1 MGTVRKTITLT
12 DRQDGWIKTQI
23 AAGRFTN
30 DSEYIR
36 NLIRRDQEESA
47 GLEALRA
54 AVKEGLDSGPSDKT
68 IPTIMAEVE
77 ARRFKARPH
86 AFNFK
91 PGVDTDRLNQLADE
105 LDVEEFARKQG
116 LDQPLPDWQRD
127 LIRDRLT
134 ALEDLPPAERSVA
147 WEAIRKRLSAGKK

>member
-1 MGTVRKTITLT
+1 M
-12 DRQDGWIKTQI
+12 D
-23 AAGRFTN
+23 
-30 DSEYIR
+30 
-36 NLIRRDQEESA
+36 DQERSA
-47 GLEALRA
+47 RQEALRA

-77 ARRFKARPH
+77 ARWFKVRPH

-105 LDVEEFARKQG
+105 IEVEEFARKQG

-147 WEAIRKRLSAGKK
+147 WPRRTSGAS